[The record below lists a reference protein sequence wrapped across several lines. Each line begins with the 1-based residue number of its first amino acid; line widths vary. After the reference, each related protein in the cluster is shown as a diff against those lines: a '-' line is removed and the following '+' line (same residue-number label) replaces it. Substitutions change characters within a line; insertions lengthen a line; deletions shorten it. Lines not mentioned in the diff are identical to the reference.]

1 MNHLRWVY
9 VIVLLLA
16 ACSKESSMSSS
27 SDLAALKAAL
37 AFTCTHEADR
47 LPPLNPDADQLF
59 KYARYLEKKKGP
71 KDFNAVARY
80 YRIAAAYGHYKAN
93 HNLQVLV
100 SEGLADSPNRH
111 GETIA
116 LVQQLIKDGV
126 PGGYYD
132 MAYYLELGYG
142 VKQDQELALRY
153 YRKAADL
160 GNPEG
165 QYHVGDKLTWL
176 DDADAKKIGWQM
188 YRCAADQGHSE
199 AANALGI
206 NLQDHSFYT
215 EA

>member
-1 MNHLRWVY
+1 MNHLRWLCVTA
-9 VIVLLLA
+9 LLLA

-27 SDLAALKAAL
+27 SDLAPLKAKL
-37 AFTCTHEADR
+37 TFTCTHEADR
-47 LPPLNPDADQLF
+47 LPPLNSDADQLF
-59 KYARYLEKKKGP
+59 TYARYLEKKKGP

-111 GETIA
+111 EETIA

-142 VKQDQELALRY
+142 VKQDQELALR
-153 YRKAADL
+153 
-160 GNPEG
+160 
-165 QYHVGDKLTWL
+165 
-176 DDADAKKIGWQM
+176 
-188 YRCAADQGHSE
+188 
-199 AANALGI
+199 
-206 NLQDHSFYT
+206 
-215 EA
+215 

>member
-1 MNHLRWVY
+1 MAVF
-9 VIVLLLA
+9 LLA
-16 ACSKESSMSSS
+16 LLTACSKESSSS
-27 SDLAALKAAL
+27 SDLVALKATL
-37 AFTCTHEADR
+37 AFTCSHEADR

-111 GETIA
+111 EETIA
-116 LVQQLIKDGV
+116 LTQQLIKDGV

-142 VKQDQELALRY
+142 VKQDQELALR
-153 YRKAADL
+153 
-160 GNPEG
+160 
-165 QYHVGDKLTWL
+165 
-176 DDADAKKIGWQM
+176 
-188 YRCAADQGHSE
+188 
-199 AANALGI
+199 
-206 NLQDHSFYT
+206 
-215 EA
+215 